1 MEMNY
6 TTVNERLIMALA
18 KYPDLRIQ
26 EHPSE
31 IITTVNGET
40 LICTVTIWR
49 DVDDERPT
57 ISSAAEIIPGRT
69 PFTKFSERENGFTS
83 ALGRG
88 LGYMGFGIDRSIA
101 TSDDIQNAGG
111 TLKKAAQNRPSDV
124 EKKIMTTDPRDS
136 TQTQTPGAITDSQR
150 RFLKALGHTGF
161 MPESAGEASKLIETL
176 KKQKEATAE
185 EPF

>member
-1 MEMNY
+1 MDMNY
-6 TTVNERLIMALA
+6 TTVNERLIMALE

-49 DVDDERPT
+49 DANDERPT
-57 ISSAAEIIPGRT
+57 IASAAEIIPGRT

-83 ALGRG
+83 AVGRG

-111 TLKKAAQNRPSDV
+111 IIKKPAQNRPSDV
-124 EKKIMTTDPRDS
+124 QKKIMTTNT
-136 TQTQTPGAITDSQR
+136 TQSSGITDAQR
-150 RFLKALGHTGF
+150 RFIKALGWAGF
-161 MPESAGEASKLIETL
+161 MPTSAAEASALIENL

>member
-26 EHPSE
+26 ESPSE

-49 DVDDERPT
+49 DATDERPI

-83 ALGRG
+83 AVGRG

-111 TLKKAAQNRPSDV
+111 TLKKAAQN
-124 EKKIMTTDPRDS
+124 DPGAPTKRNVTGS
-136 TQTQTPGAITDSQR
+136 PTQTPGAITDSQR
-150 RFLKALGHTGF
+150 RFLKALGWAGF
-161 MPESAGEASKLIETL
+161 MPESASEASKLIETL

>member
-1 MEMNY
+1 MDMNY

-49 DVDDERPT
+49 DATDERPV

-83 ALGRG
+83 AVGRG

-111 TLKKAAQNRPSDV
+111 TLKKTAQNESGAPTKRNMGGSP
-124 EKKIMTTDPRDS
+124 TLP
-136 TQTQTPGAITDSQR
+136 PGQITESQK
-150 RFLKALGHTGF
+150 RFIKALGHTGS
-161 MPESAGEASKLIETL
+161 MPTSSGDASTLIENL

>member
-1 MEMNY
+1 MDMNY

-49 DVDDERPT
+49 DAIDERPV
-57 ISSAAEIIPGRT
+57 IASAAEIIPGRT

-83 ALGRG
+83 AVGRG

-111 TLKKAAQNRPSDV
+111 TLTKPTLTRGTQVSHSGKVLKHSPAMPV
-124 EKKIMTTDPRDS
+124 TD
-136 TQTQTPGAITDSQR
+136 AQR
-150 RFLKALGHTGF
+150 RFIKALGHTGG
-161 MPESAGEASKLIETL
+161 MPTSSSEASTLIENL

>member
-49 DVDDERPT
+49 DATDDRPT

-83 ALGRG
+83 AVGRG
-88 LGYMGFGIDRSIA
+88 WGYMGFGIDRSIA
-101 TSDDIQNAGG
+101 SADEVQNAGG
-111 TLKKAAQNRPSDV
+111 TLKKTAQNESGALTKRNMSSSATLP
-124 EKKIMTTDPRDS
+124 
-136 TQTQTPGAITDSQR
+136 PGQITDAQR
-150 RFLKALGHTGF
+150 RFIKALGWAGF
-161 MPESAGEASKLIETL
+161 MPTLAADASTLIENL

>member
-1 MEMNY
+1 MDMNY

-49 DVDDERPT
+49 DANDERPV
-57 ISSAAEIIPGRT
+57 IASAAEIIPGRT

-83 ALGRG
+83 AVGRG

-111 TLKKAAQNRPSDV
+111 TLTRGTQVSHSGKVLKHSPAVPV
-124 EKKIMTTDPRDS
+124 TD
-136 TQTQTPGAITDSQR
+136 AQR
-150 RFLKALGHTGF
+150 RFIKALGHTGG
-161 MPESAGEASKLIETL
+161 MPTSSSEASTLIENL

>member
-49 DVDDERPT
+49 DATDERPV
-57 ISSAAEIIPGRT
+57 ISSAAEIVPGRT

-83 ALGRG
+83 AVGRG

-101 TSDDIQNAGG
+101 SADEVQNAGG
-111 TLKKAAQNRPSDV
+111 TVKKPAQNRPSDV
-124 EKKIMTTDPRDS
+124 QKKVMTNS
-136 TQTQTPGAITDSQR
+136 ATQLPGGITDAQR
-150 RFLKALGHTGF
+150 RFIKALGWAGF
-161 MPESAGEASKLIETL
+161 MPTSAAEASTLIENL

>member
-26 EHPSE
+26 EQPSE

-49 DVDDERPT
+49 DATDERPT

-83 ALGRG
+83 AVGRG

-101 TSDDIQNAGG
+101 TADEIQNAGG
-111 TLKKAAQNRPSDV
+111 TLKKPAQNRPSDV
-124 EKKIMTTDPRDS
+124 HKKVMTDS
-136 TQTQTPGAITDSQR
+136 PTQSPGGITDAQK
-150 RFLKALGHTGF
+150 RFIKALGWAGF
-161 MPESAGEASKLIETL
+161 MPTSAGDASTLIENL

>member
-1 MEMNY
+1 MDMNY

-49 DVDDERPT
+49 DATDERPT

-83 ALGRG
+83 AVGRG

-111 TLKKAAQNRPSDV
+111 TLSKPPLSRGTQVTHSGKVLKHSPPGV
-124 EKKIMTTDPRDS
+124 VTD
-136 TQTQTPGAITDSQR
+136 AQR
-150 RFLKALGHTGF
+150 RFIKALGHTGDI
-161 MPESAGEASKLIETL
+161 PTSAGEASTLIENL
-176 KKQKEATAE
+176 KKLKEATAE

>member
-49 DVDDERPT
+49 DATDERPI

-83 ALGRG
+83 AVGRG
-88 LGYMGFGIDRSIA
+88 MGYMGFGIDRSIA

-111 TLKKAAQNRPSDV
+111 TLKKGAQNRPSDV
-124 EKKIMTTDPRDS
+124 EKKIMTTGP
-136 TQTQTPGAITDSQR
+136 TQTPGAITDSQR
-150 RFLKALGHTGF
+150 RFLKALGWAGF
-161 MPESAGEASKLIETL
+161 MPESAGEASKLIESL